1 MLSKASS
8 KCVKIFAGCRLPY
21 FNPLIT
27 VIQQQ
32 IKAIHNFDDGKFF
45 LSRQAAPHNAVCL
58 FQRPGARARR
68 RAATPRWRSP
78 SPRPPPRPPRPATA
92 PGPRPPL
99 PLLQVSQLLLSIH
112 LYMFMYCFTE
122 TQKQKQKLYILHIYF
137 PAVTTWTPPTTRST
151 PRPRAPP
158 TRRSTTTRTT
168 TTTTTTTTRRVEV
181 ATTPQYIHFYE
192 RPQLSDLP
200 EQPDFYHVYNNEV
213 GIILIHNL
221 IRFLNFMLILWMDK
235 YTKFSDTVTKSPYL
249 KS

>member
-1 MLSKASS
+1 MTANFSCLGKLPHITLSA
-8 KCVKIFAGCRLPY
+8 C
-21 FNPLIT
+21 
-27 VIQQQ
+27 
-32 IKAIHNFDDGKFF
+32 
-45 LSRQAAPHNAVCL
+45 SRG
-58 FQRPGARARR
+58 RERGRGGG
-68 RAATPRWRSP
+68 
-78 SPRPPPRPPRPATA
+78 PPRHGGDLPRPAPHPA
-92 PGPRPPL
+92 HPAPLQPPGPAHHCHCYRWVNCCS
-99 PLLQVSQLLLSIH
+99 VSTYTCLCIV
-112 LYMFMYCFTE
+112 YTE

-249 KS
+249 KSWNIVVSRYLFCLHD

>member
-1 MLSKASS
+1 MFHQDENVKASS
-8 KCVKIFAGCRLPY
+8 KCVKIVACCRLPY

-45 LSRQAAPHNAVCL
+45 LSQPAPHNAVSL

-99 PLLQVSQLLLSIH
+99 PLLQVSQLLLRYIHSIH
-112 LYMFMYCFTE
+112 LHSYMFSVHVLIQLKHRNRNSNFIFYM
-122 TQKQKQKLYILHIYF
+122 IYF

-151 PRPRAPP
+151 PRSRAPP

-213 GIILIHNL
+213 GI
-221 IRFLNFMLILWMDK
+221 M
-235 YTKFSDTVTKSPYL
+235 
-249 KS
+249 